1 MRLATVP
8 IQPQFLTIY
17 TPYSPYPIYTYTN
30 IPHPLLCA
38 IMTPKYVMV
47 CLTILC
53 EIVDHTKYTHYLE
66 EFSEDNSEEKKE
78 VSGEEWGKVCSGVL

>member
-17 TPYSPYPIYTYTN
+17 TPYTPYPICAHTN
-30 IPHPLLCA
+30 IPHQLLCA

-66 EFSEDNSEEKKE
+66 EFSEEKSEEHLV
-78 VSGEEWGKVCSGVL
+78 VSVEEWGKVCSGVL